1 MLKKAKKYI
10 ILILSAV
17 LIFNSFSLVA
27 SAHEFDPPRYP
38 RNVYRHSSMDKGV
51 AKLTYYISNFSSSNY
66 LTQLR
71 NAIHDWEWEDAGH
84 VEMHEASLNDAQ
96 VRFYDTWD
104 NEEFGSSAYAV
115 TRTWYRDG
123 TAQVYGNAWMQPI
136 YMRKCKVITKNEV
149 YVNKATQTRDKF
161 DNYDIRK
168 TWAHE
173 IGHCLGFNETN
184 DYGILAHAQ

>member
-1 MLKKAKKYI
+1 MY
-10 ILILSAV
+10 
-17 LIFNSFSLVA
+17 
-27 SAHEFDPPRYP
+27 
-38 RNVYRHSSMDKGV
+38 
-51 AKLTYYISNFSSSNY
+51 
-66 LTQLR
+66 
-71 NAIHDWEWEDAGH
+71 
-84 VEMHEASLNDAQ
+84 EASLNDAQ

-184 DYGILAHAQ
+184 DNGIISVMKQGKGRDFGWPNYWKPQDHDRSDLKTKFGYTIVKS